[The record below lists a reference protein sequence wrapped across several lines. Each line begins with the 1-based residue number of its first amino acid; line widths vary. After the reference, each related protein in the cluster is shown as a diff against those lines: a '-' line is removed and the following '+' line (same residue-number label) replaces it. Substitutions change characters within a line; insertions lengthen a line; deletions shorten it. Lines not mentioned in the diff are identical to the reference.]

1 MAKVDQIRE
10 FKDIKTWWIQILF
23 WRTHLDIFLERV
35 MKVKLKDTQAV
46 IARACG
52 NGTNVKLVKSRG

>member
-1 MAKVDQIRE
+1 MAKVDQIKE
-10 FKDIKTWWIQILF
+10 LKDIKTWWIQILF
-23 WRTHLDIFLERV
+23 WRSHLDIFLERV
-35 MKVKLKDTQAV
+35 MKVKLKDTQKV